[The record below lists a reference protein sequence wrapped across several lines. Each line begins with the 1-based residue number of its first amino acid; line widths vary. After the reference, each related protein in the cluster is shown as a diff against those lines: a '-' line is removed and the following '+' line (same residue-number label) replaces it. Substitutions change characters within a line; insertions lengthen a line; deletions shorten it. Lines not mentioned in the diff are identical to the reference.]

1 MALKAN
7 YETVMVISMMQ
18 GEEGIQALIEK
29 IKALIDKHATLQ
41 SVDEWGKRK
50 LAYLINKESEGYYV
64 LMNFESEADFPAEL
78 DRIYKITDGIMRS
91 LIIRK
96 PEGAE
101 IPVQAEAEPAAE
113 AEAEAEEP
121 AAEAEAEEPAAED
134 EPAAEAEQPV
144 AEEAAE

>member
-7 YETVMVISMMQ
+7 YETVMVISMKQ

-29 IKALIDKHATLQ
+29 FKALIEKHATLQ
-41 SVDEWGKRK
+41 SVDEWGRRK

-64 LMNFESEADFPAEL
+64 LMNFEAEAEFPAEL

-101 IPVQAEAEPAAE
+101 VVVAKEEPKADQAP
-113 AEAEAEEP
+113 AEEP
-121 AAEAEAEEPAAED
+121 AAEEAP
-134 EPAAEAEQPV
+134 
-144 AEEAAE
+144 AEEAAEPAAEEAAE

>member
-7 YETVMVISMMQ
+7 YETVMVISMKQ
-18 GEEGIQALIEK
+18 GEDGIQALIEK
-29 IKALIDKHATLQ
+29 FKALIAKHATLQ

-64 LMNFESEADFPAEL
+64 LMNFEAEAEFPAEL

-96 PEGAE
+96 PDGAE
-101 IPVQAEAEPAAE
+101 VVVAEKEPKVEEAAE
-113 AEAEAEEP
+113 EAPAVEEAP
-121 AAEAEAEEPAAED
+121 
-134 EPAAEAEQPV
+134 
-144 AEEAAE
+144 AEEAAEAPAEEAAE

>member
-7 YETVMVISMMQ
+7 YETVMVISMKQ

-29 IKALIDKHATLQ
+29 FKALIEKHATLQ

-64 LMNFESEADFPAEL
+64 LMNFEAEAEFPAEL
-78 DRIYKITDGIMRS
+78 DRIYKITDGVMRS

-96 PEGAE
+96 PDGAE
-101 IPVQAEAEPAAE
+101 VVIAKDEPKV
-113 AEAEAEEP
+113 EEP
-121 AAEAEAEEPAAED
+121 AEEAPVEEAPAEEAVEAPTEEPA
-134 EPAAEAEQPV
+134 EAP